1 MITKYSTDEEEKVLR
16 QIVFA
21 HKRSNDLYFSLTIC
35 LEIPR
40 AVTDSRRSC
49 AVAIVDSNRRGELA
63 RKENNKTGK
72 LTKEIK
78 SQKTSET
85 IKRKWTKEN
94 SKHTKE
100 NSKRRGELA
109 RKGNK

>member
-1 MITKYSTDEEEKVLR
+1 MMSICERLPSIQHMKKKKVLR

-21 HKRSNDLYFSLTIC
+21 HKRSKDLYFSLTIC

-63 RKENNKTGK
+63 RKENKQNNKK
-72 LTKEIK
+72 KMD
-78 SQKTSET
+78 
-85 IKRKWTKEN
+85 KRK
-94 SKHTKE
+94 
-100 NSKRRGELA
+100 
-109 RKGNK
+109 